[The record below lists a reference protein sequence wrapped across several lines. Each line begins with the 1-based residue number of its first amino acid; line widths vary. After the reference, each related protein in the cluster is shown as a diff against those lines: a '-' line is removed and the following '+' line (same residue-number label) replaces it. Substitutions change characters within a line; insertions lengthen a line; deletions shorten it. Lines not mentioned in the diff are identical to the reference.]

1 MRRKH
6 KYCIYDTKK
15 SPESTF
21 FLKKAFSGAPKPDF
35 SLKKDFRDARMYIF
49 LPKSTVG
56 SAESRFFSKKGLS
69 GGMKAFFSEKKPC
82 QPG

>member
-6 KYCIYDTKK
+6 KYCIYNTKK
-15 SPESTF
+15 SPESAF
-21 FLKKAFSGAPKPDF
+21 FLKKAFSGTPKPDF

-49 LPKSTVG
+49 LPQSTVG
-56 SAESRFFSKKGLS
+56 NAESRFFSKKGLS

>member
-15 SPESTF
+15 SPESAF

-35 SLKKDFRDARMYIF
+35 SLKKNFRDARMYIF

-56 SAESRFFSKKGLS
+56 SAESRFFSKKALS
-69 GGMKAFFSEKKPC
+69 AGMKTDFFKKKHR